1 MPLTPGNTLHERYRI
16 ESILGQGGMGAVYR
30 AIDINLGVP
39 VAVKENLFTT
49 EEYARQ
55 FRREATILAGVRH
68 PHLPRVTDHFVVEN
82 EGQYLVMD
90 FILGEDLRQ
99 MLEHGGPIPEQ
110 RLLPW
115 FLQIC
120 DALAYL
126 HSRRPPIVHRDV
138 KPGNIKITPDG
149 RAMLVDFGLAKLVED
164 SASTTIGA
172 KAMTPG
178 FSPPEQY
185 GTGRTD
191 TRSDVYSLGATL
203 YAALTVAIPED
214 AVERM
219 LGRARLTPIQK
230 RNSRVSTSMARAVE
244 KALEVKPEDRYP
256 TMSAFAAALGAASGA
271 TQPAFSPNYPHL
283 ERTVPVPARPLAVGT
298 DELAPLEVK
307 RRRWPY
313 FVVGGVALVLVI
325 IGSILA
331 LGDGR
336 AASPPPQSTASGGPL
351 NPGVV
356 AGTPAAFPT
365 QNGFL
370 PTPASTDA
378 PAPGA
383 ALLATPV
390 GGGVGEIAF
399 ASARA
404 GLPQLYLMNADGTDV
419 RQLTNANEGACQPAW
434 SPDGARLMYTTPCR
448 ANQESYP
455 GSGIVILDLA
465 DLTTRA
471 LPAIAGGGDFD
482 AAWSPDGKRLAFTS
496 LREKERP
503 HVFVMN
509 LDGTDLTVLSGPLA
523 YEAQPAWSPT
533 GSQLV
538 ISSNRAGGSRLFLV
552 ADTGAD
558 GQRFSWGESDGDSY
572 PDWSRDG
579 QSVVF
584 ERSVDGV
591 ARLFVGLYGAPD
603 RASRAVCPG
612 GPLAVFPMA
621 EPRWSPDGGWLVF
634 ETWPDGK
641 NHNIAILSES
651 CSNYAELTTD
661 PALDFDPA
669 WRP

>member
-55 FRREATILAGVRH
+55 FWREATILAGVRH
-68 PHLPRVTDHFVVEN
+68 PHLPRVTDHFVVEG

-99 MLEHGGPIPEQ
+99 MLERGGPIPEQ

-126 HSRRPPIVHRDV
+126 HSRRPAIVHRDV

-149 RAMLVDFGLAKLVED
+149 RAMLVDFGLAKVVEE
-164 SASTTIGA
+164 SASTTVGA

-191 TRSDVYSLGATL
+191 PRSDVYSLGATL

-219 LGRARLTPIQK
+219 LGRTKLTPIQK
-230 RNSRVSTSMARAVE
+230 RNPRVTTSMAQAVE
-244 KALEVKPEDRYP
+244 KALEVKPEERYQSV
-256 TMSAFAAALGAASGA
+256 SAFAAALGAASGA
-271 TQPAFSPNYPHL
+271 TQPAVSPNYPHL
-283 ERTVPVPARPLAVGT
+283 ERTVPAPTRPLGAGA
-298 DELAPLEVK
+298 DELAPLEV
-307 RRRWPY
+307 RHRRWPY
-313 FVVGGVALVLVI
+313 FVVGGVALVLVV

-336 AASPPPQSTASGGPL
+336 AASSPPQATTSGGPL

-365 QNGFL
+365 QSGFL
-370 PTPASTDA
+370 PTPV
-378 PAPGA
+378 PAEATGPA
-383 ALLATPV
+383 AAVLATPI
-390 GGGVGEIAF
+390 GGGIGEIAF
-399 ASARA
+399 ASARN
-404 GLPQLYLMNADGTDV
+404 GIPQLYLMNADGTDV
-419 RQLTNANEGACQPAW
+419 RQLTDMDDGACQPAW
-434 SPDGARLMYTTPCR
+434 SPDGSRLLLTTPCR

-455 GSGIVILDLA
+455 GSGVVILNLA

-471 LPAIAGGGDFD
+471 LPTIAGGGDFD
-482 AAWSPDGKRLAFTS
+482 AAWSPDGQRVAFTS
-496 LREKERP
+496 LREKDRP
-503 HVFVMN
+503 HVYVMN
-509 LDGTDLTVLSGPLA
+509 LDGTNLTSLSGPLA
-523 YEAQPAWSPT
+523 YESQPAWSPL
-533 GSQLV
+533 GSQLA
-538 ISSNRAGGSRLFLV
+538 ISSNRVGNVRLFLIPQ
-552 ADTGAD
+552 AGGEAE
-558 GQRFSWGESDGDSY
+558 RFSWGASDGDTF

-579 QSVVF
+579 QNVVF
-584 ERSVDGV
+584 ERSLDGFP
-591 ARLFVGLYGAPD
+591 RLFVARYGTSGQ
-603 RASRAVCPG
+603 ASAALCPG
-612 GPLAVFPMA
+612 GPLSVVPMA

-641 NHNIAILSES
+641 NHNLAILSVS
-651 CSNYAELTTD
+651 CTNFAELTTD